1 MPKRGENIRKRK
13 DGRWEGRIK
22 LECSNDG
29 KSKYKSIYGK
39 TYIEVK
45 RRMAASKKE
54 NAFVRTER
62 KEITYGEILEHWQKA
77 NKIKHKTA
85 TNIKYDYM
93 IDKHIKPILKDV
105 KLGKI
110 NTGMLNDFLLDKLY
124 NGRIDNKG
132 GLSPSYVRTMM
143 IIINSSLVYSY
154 EQGYS
159 NFIRAKVPLPP
170 IPKEDPKILS
180 MTEQKKLEQYIID
193 NLTPTNIGIMIAL
206 RTGLRV
212 GEICALTWSNI
223 DFDSRTLHVGNTIV
237 RTNSKGDFNCP
248 FIIDKPKTLTSIRDV
263 PISDFLVNLLQKI
276 KCNSKSEF
284 VVSEKATFISPTTFE
299 YRYHKTLRLSGIK
312 DINFHGLRH
321 TFATRC
327 IEAGIDD
334 KTLSEILGHS
344 NVSITLN
351 TYVHS
356 SLELKR
362 QQMDKLSKM
371 ICGT

>member
-22 LECSNDG
+22 LESGSDG
-29 KSKYKSIYGK
+29 KTKYKSIYGK

-45 RRMAASKKE
+45 RRMLASIKE
-54 NAFVRTER
+54 NTYVRTDR
-62 KEITYGEILEHWQKA
+62 KEITYGEILEQWQKA
-77 NKIKHKTA
+77 NNIKHKTA
-85 TNIKYDYM
+85 TNLKYDYM
-93 IDKHIKPILKDV
+93 IDKHINPILKDI
-105 KLGKI
+105 KIGKI
-110 NTGMLNDFLLDKLY
+110 NTGMLNDFLIDKLY
-124 NGRIDNKG
+124 NGRIDNQG

-143 IIINSSLVYSY
+143 IIINSSLLYSY

-159 NFIRAKVPLPP
+159 NMMRVKAPLSPT
-170 IPKEDPKILS
+170 PKKRPEILS
-180 MTEQKKLEQYIID
+180 ITEQNKLEQFIIN
-193 NLTPTNIGIMIAL
+193 NLNPTNLGIMIAL

-212 GEICALTWSNI
+212 GEICALSWSDI
-223 DFDSRTLHVGNTIV
+223 DFDNRMLHVGNTIT
-237 RTNSKGDFNCP
+237 RSSKGDSNCP
-248 FIIDKPKTLTSIRDV
+248 FNIDKPKTPTSIRDV

-276 KCNSKSEF
+276 KSNSKSAF
-284 VVSEKATFISPTTFE
+284 VVSEKSTFTSPTTFE
-299 YRYHKTLRLSGIK
+299 YRYHKSLRLSGIR

-362 QQMDKLSKM
+362 KQMDKLSKV